1 MPTWLLF
8 LILLVIILII
18 IWILLSG
25 NPIVEEEE
33 ETAVVEAVEE
43 PVKQPVASEMVAE
56 EPASEPETVEE
67 DESPELEEVMEP
79 VEEIIEPDDLKKIEG
94 IGPKISG
101 ILIDQGIK
109 TFAQLA
115 EKNEEELKTI
125 LDDAKIRIANPA
137 TWAEQAKLAADG
149 AWDSLETLQDEL
161 KGGRREA

>member
-25 NPIVEEEE
+25 NPIVEEVEE
-33 ETAVVEAVEE
+33 PDVVEAVEE
-43 PVKQPVASEMVAE
+43 PVVAE
-56 EPASEPETVEE
+56 AAAETPAAEA
-67 DESPELEEVMEP
+67 EEVIAEESTELDEIMEP
-79 VEEIIEPDDLKKIEG
+79 VEEIIQPDDLKKIEG

-101 ILIDQGIK
+101 LLIDKGIK

-115 EKNEEELKTI
+115 EKDADEIQAI
-125 LDDAKIRIANPA
+125 LDEAKIRIANPA

-149 AWDSLETLQDEL
+149 KWDSLEKLQDDL
-161 KGGRREA
+161 KGGRREPK